1 MDYKNE
7 YFLVEKNELI
17 SNYLL
22 DKFKLWVWDFDDT
35 LIDTATYYNK
45 SMEPNDILMRNNDEL
60 TEDIPNVL
68 YFRSLVNYL
77 ISRGVRVAIASFGTF
92 KIIKAYMDRIF
103 GLNQN
108 IFTSANLKAL
118 CRDANG
124 KPIRF
129 YPNKNDFI
137 DCIMD
142 HYRIYEPIK
151 VVLFDDVMSNIS
163 EAMHSG
169 IVGVKIKGKDSDNTL
184 SSQRSMYSNN
194 TENVFFGEMV
204 LNKLET
210 TLKRLEQ
217 ENSTKNNCNNIKNET
232 FSAIGSRKIGTLN
245 QAYRLER
252 ETFFNNIKKKYDEE
266 QQDATIEEE
275 HEPFDT
281 TQKIN
286 TNYKKNNRN
295 SNRKSNIK
303 PSVLNRVN
311 KVNKLENK
319 AHTDIKEK
327 FNTFTNQL
335 PTTLN
340 YEFMIIVIIIIVCG
354 GSLFVLMN
362 KPRKRK

>member
-1 MDYKNE
+1 MNNKNDY
-7 YFLVEKNELI
+7 YLVEQNELI
-17 SNYLL
+17 SNYML

-45 SMEPNDILMRNNDEL
+45 SMEPNDILMRTEEQL
-60 TEDIPNVL
+60 TEDIPNWI
-68 YFRSLVNYL
+68 YFRGLVNYL

-108 IFTSANLKAL
+108 MFTSANLKAL
-118 CRDANG
+118 CRDVNG
-124 KPIRF
+124 KPVRF

-151 VVLFDDVMSNIS
+151 VVLFDDVMTNIAD
-163 EAMHSG
+163 AMHSG
-169 IVGVKIKGKDSDNTL
+169 IVGVKIKGRDTDFTL
-184 SSQRSMYSNN
+184 SSQRNNYSND

-232 FSAIGSRKIGTLN
+232 FSAIGSRKVGTIN
-245 QAYRLER
+245 RKNRLER

-266 QQDATIEEE
+266 QQDETIKEEQE
-275 HEPFDT
+275 SFVT
-281 TQKIN
+281 TQKN
-286 TNYKKNNRN
+286 TNYKTNNRKSN
-295 SNRKSNIK
+295 SKSNIK
-303 PSVLNRVN
+303 PSVLNKVN
-311 KVNKLENK
+311 KVNKVN
-319 AHTDIKEK
+319 EK
-327 FNTFTNQL
+327 FNTFTTQITS
-335 PTTLN
+335 PALN
-340 YEFMIIVIIIIVCG
+340 NEFMIIVIIIIVCC
-354 GSLFVLMN
+354 GSLFILMN

>member
-1 MDYKNE
+1 MDHKND
-7 YFLVEKNELI
+7 YYLVEKNELI
-17 SNYLL
+17 SNYML

-45 SMEPNDILMRNNDEL
+45 SMEPKDILMRTDEQL
-60 TEDIPNVL
+60 TKDIPNWI
-68 YFRSLVNYL
+68 YFRGLVNYL

-108 IFTSANLKAL
+108 MFTSANLKAL
-118 CRDANG
+118 CRDVNG
-124 KPIRF
+124 KPVRF

-151 VVLFDDVMSNIS
+151 VVLFDDVMTNIAD
-163 EAMHSG
+163 AMHSG

-184 SSQRSMYSNN
+184 SSSPRSMYSND

-232 FSAIGSRKIGTLN
+232 FSAIGSRKVGTIN
-245 QAYRLER
+245 HKNRLER

-266 QQDATIEEE
+266 QQDATITE
-275 HEPFDT
+275 EPFDT
-281 TQKIN
+281 TQKN
-286 TNYKKNNRN
+286 TKYKNSDMKNNRKN
-295 SNRKSNIK
+295 NRKSNIK

-311 KVNKLENK
+311 KVNRVN
-319 AHTDIKEK
+319 EK
-327 FNTFTNQL
+327 FNTFTTQITS
-335 PTTLN
+335 PALN
-340 YEFMIIVIIIIVCG
+340 NEFMIIVIIIIVCCS
-354 GSLFVLMN
+354 SLFILMN